1 MSPMFMQNGP
11 VRSLLCNPEG
21 YNGLKYA
28 DVFAR
33 RNALSSPPYVPQRD
47 VSGRRISEDGESPE
61 PAQDCSILVPGLW
74 FPRS

>member
-1 MSPMFMQNGP
+1 VQ
-11 VRSLLCNPEG
+11 LLCNPEG

-33 RNALSSPPYVPQRD
+33 RNVLSSPSYVPQRD
-47 VSGRRISEDGESPE
+47 VSRRRISEDSQNSE

-74 FPRS
+74 FPRN